1 MKKTKKNKG
10 LFYILIV
17 LALII
22 GIIAGFL
29 ITQTTFG
36 KAVTAL
42 DNASTI
48 KECCYGL
55 NSDGLTYNSGIKEG
69 CCILIN
75 MGYSEDRKLA
85 DSCTI
90 EKYDQEGC
98 NAAFKE
104 IMTEMNN

>member
-1 MKKTKKNKG
+1 MKKTKKNNG

-55 NSDGLTYNSGIKEG
+55 NSDGLTYNTGIQEG

-75 MGYSEDRKLA
+75 MGYPDTSPLA
-85 DSCTI
+85 DSCTT
-90 EKYDQEGC
+90 EQYDQEGC
-98 NAAFKE
+98 NTAFRE
-104 IMTEMNN
+104 IMTEINK